1 MAKKSIVLLKNEKQL
16 LPLKKEGQKILLLG
30 DLAASK
36 NSPLGSW
43 RIASDNNTAVSVLEG
58 MQKYKGNS
66 LKYENGIALT
76 QEEPT
81 FLTEVQYNTTN
92 REGLETAKQAAK
104 DADVIVM
111 VLGEHGFSS
120 GEARSRTQI
129 DLPGLQQEFLE
140 EIYKINP
147 NIVLVLN
154 NGRPLAI
161 SWAAEHIPA
170 IVEAWQLGTE
180 TGNAV
185 AQVLFGDYNP
195 SGKLTMSFPRNV
207 GQIPIYYNHYS
218 TGRFTNKDGNVFWS
232 HYSDVD
238 KTPLYPFGYGL
249 SYSKFEYSAPKV
261 NKKTFTKGEKVEVTV
276 TVKNTGIYAGKEVVQ
291 LYVKDD
297 FASVV
302 RPVKELK
309 GFEMVDLQ
317 PNESKTLTFS
327 LGEKELGFYNQDGKF
342 VVEPGTFKI
351 MIGGNSADVQEL
363 TIELL

>member
-66 LKYENGIALT
+66 LKYEKGIALT

-249 SYSKFEYSAPKV
+249 SYSKFEYSEPKV
-261 NKKTFTKGEKVEVTV
+261 NKKTFAKGEKVEVTV

-309 GFEMVDLQ
+309 GFEMVALQ